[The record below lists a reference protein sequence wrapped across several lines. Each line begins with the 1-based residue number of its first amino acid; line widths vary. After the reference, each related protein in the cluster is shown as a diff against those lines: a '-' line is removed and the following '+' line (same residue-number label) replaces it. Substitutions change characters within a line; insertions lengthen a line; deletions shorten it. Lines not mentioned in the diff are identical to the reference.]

1 MFGDPFRCVRR
12 APELHRLFRCSAW
25 RGLLPLVW
33 LAALLPAAADAQS
46 PVLTER
52 RAIELALSRPAY
64 RDLQE
69 GRLASARAD
78 VAEAGLWP
86 NPSVGW
92 ERSRTGGMGADS
104 TESTLVLSQTLDVSG
119 RRGLR
124 REAAESRLG
133 AARYGG
139 KEREATLVA
148 DVRRRFG
155 EALHRD
161 RTRAAL
167 EDWRRRIESA
177 SQTVARLA
185 KAGEVSGYDR
195 RRLEREARSA
205 AARAAGTAADS
216 ARLRY
221 ALAGVTGD
229 ASTPVGGSLLPDDA
243 PPLESLRSAITDRPD
258 LARLDEQ
265 ANAYDRE
272 VAAAHRGWIPD
283 VTVEIGRKRVAE
295 AGGSDHG
302 PVVGVSIPIPL
313 FDRGNAAAG
322 RAQAQSSM
330 LRAEHTLARSAAEAE
345 LDGLWRQARELRRVA
360 AEFRAQTQP
369 ESRELSRI
377 AETAYRAGEGSLL
390 ELLDAYRSELDT
402 ELTALDLE
410 LRARTARIE
419 LDLLSGEKIH
429 E

>member
-1 MFGDPFRCVRR
+1 MSGDRFRCACR
-12 APELHRLFRCSAW
+12 APGLHWLFGCSAW
-25 RGLLPLVW
+25 RVLLPLVW
-33 LAALLPAAADAQS
+33 LALPAAADAEP

-69 GRLASARAD
+69 GRLASARAA

-92 ERSRTGGMGADS
+92 ERNRTDGFGGDS

-124 REAAESRLG
+124 REAAESRLL
-133 AARYGG
+133 AARHGG
-139 KEREATLVA
+139 EERAAALVA

-161 RTRAAL
+161 RARTAL

-177 SQTVARLA
+177 LQTVARLA
-185 KAGEVSGYDR
+185 KSGEVSGYDR
-195 RRLEREARSA
+195 RRLEREARSS

-216 ARLRY
+216 ARLRH

-229 ASTPVGGSLLPDDA
+229 ATTPVGGPLLPDDA
-243 PPLESLRSAITDRPD
+243 PPFESLRTVLASRPD
-258 LARLDEQ
+258 LASLDAQ
-265 ANAYDRE
+265 ATAYDRE
-272 VAAAHRGWIPD
+272 FAAARRGWIPD

-295 AGGSDHG
+295 PGGSEHG

-322 RAQAQSSM
+322 RAQAQSAM

-345 LDGLWRQARELRRVA
+345 LEGLWRQARELRRVA
-360 AEFRAQTQP
+360 AQFRAQIQP

-390 ELLDAYRSELDT
+390 ELLDAYRAELDM

-419 LDLLSGEKIH
+419 LDLLSGARTH